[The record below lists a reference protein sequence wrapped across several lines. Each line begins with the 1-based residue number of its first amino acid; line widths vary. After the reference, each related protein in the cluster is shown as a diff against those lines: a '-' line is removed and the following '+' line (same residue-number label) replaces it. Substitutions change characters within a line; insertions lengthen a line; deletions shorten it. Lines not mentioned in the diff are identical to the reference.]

1 MPEDPARSAPQLWEL
16 RVVIS
21 SAVCCSVAGSSTAR
35 VTGILQLMLVISRQQ
50 FHVDNASVD
59 DDSLPL
65 LPSVAV
71 TSLAAELA

>member
-21 SAVCCSVAGSSTAR
+21 SVAGSSTAR
-35 VTGILQLMLVISRQQ
+35 VTGILQLMLVISRLQ